1 MEILNRKASF
11 NYEIIDTYE
20 CGIVLT
26 GTEIKSLRG
35 GHMNIKEG
43 YARVTENELFLCN
56 AHISEYEQGNIFN
69 HDPLRIKKLLAHKK
83 EINAMQKSM
92 SLMGYTLVPLKVYF
106 VKGRAKVLIGVAKG
120 KKLYD
125 KRKSDKEKTVNKEI
139 AKAKKDYNY

>member
-43 YARVTENELFLCN
+43 YARVTGNELFLCN
-56 AHISEYEQGNIFN
+56 SHISEYEQGNIFN

-83 EINAMQKSM
+83 EIVAMQQSM

-139 AKAKKDYNY
+139 AKAKKEYNY

>member
-43 YARVTENELFLCN
+43 YARVTGNELFLCN

-83 EINAMQKSM
+83 EIIAMQQSM

>member
-43 YARVTENELFLCN
+43 YARVTGNELFLCN

-83 EINAMQKSM
+83 EINAMQQSM

>member
-43 YARVTENELFLCN
+43 YARVTGNELFLCN

-83 EINAMQKSM
+83 EIIAMQQSM

-139 AKAKKDYNY
+139 AKAKKEYNY

>member
-43 YARVTENELFLCN
+43 YARVTGNELFLCN

-83 EINAMQKSM
+83 EIIAMQQS
-92 SLMGYTLVPLKVYF
+92 TLVPLKVYF

-139 AKAKKDYNY
+139 AKAKKEYNY

>member
-43 YARVTENELFLCN
+43 YARVTGNELFLCN
-56 AHISEYEQGNIFN
+56 SHISEYEQGNIFN

-83 EINAMQKSM
+83 EIISMQQSM

-139 AKAKKDYNY
+139 AKAKKEYNY

>member
-43 YARVTENELFLCN
+43 YARVTGNELFLCN
-56 AHISEYEQGNIFN
+56 AHISEYEKGNIFN

-83 EINAMQKSM
+83 EIIAMQQSM

-125 KRKSDKEKTVNKEI
+125 KRKSDKEKTANKEI